1 MAALLR
7 TRPLGFALAAL
18 AGLAGCDDGDTT
30 EDPPVDGPGV
40 TCEGD
45 VCRVGGGVYTE
56 DLEFT
61 ADKTWFL
68 DGKVFIGD
76 GTTTNT
82 LTIQPGTTVLGR
94 ASESVPGALII
105 QQNARIMAEGTADAM
120 IVLTSDQGDM
130 SRSGNWGGLVI
141 NGNAPINGCDA
152 APCTATGEG
161 DTGTYGGDDPA
172 DSSGTIRYLR
182 VEYAGTKLT
191 ADSEFNGIAFQGVGS
206 GTTVEYIQVHANA
219 DDGIEFFG
227 GTVNAKYVVLTGVE
241 DDSLD
246 WTDGWTGKVQFLI
259 ARQLGDQGDQG
270 IEADNNGD
278 NNDLE
283 PRSNPTLANM
293 TFIGHGSSDLGIL
306 LREGTR
312 VSLHDTVVTGFGE
325 ACFAMD
331 QVSTFEQA
339 CTDATTLTGQF
350 TVEGVVIGGCG
361 ADFAEPVDDA
371 DNPLAVP
378 CSVEQFFTLEPDVRG
393 NQVRADLSLDGYR
406 LPAGSDLLTAGATP
420 NDPFFTSVPFI
431 GAVGEDDWTAGWA
444 VHLD

>member
-1 MAALLR
+1 MSLRDHIRRLGCAALL
-7 TRPLGFALAAL
+7 TAPLL
-18 AGLAGCDDGDTT
+18 GCEGETTDDPPPEEGGIVCDGDI
-30 EDPPVDGPGV
+30 
-40 TCEGD
+40 
-45 VCRVGGGVYTE
+45 CRVPAGAYTD
-56 DLEFT
+56 DLIFS

-68 DGKVFIGD
+68 DGRVFIGD
-76 GTTTNT
+76 GTTHNT
-82 LTIQPGTTVLGR
+82 LTIEPGTTVLGR
-94 ASESVPGALII
+94 SSETLPGALII
-105 QQNARIMAEGTADAM
+105 QRNAKIMAEGSADAM

-130 SRSGNWGGLVI
+130 ARAGNWGGLVI

-152 APCTATGEG
+152 APCAATGEG

-172 DSSGTIRYLR
+172 DDSGVLRYLR

-227 GTVNAKYVVLTGVE
+227 GSVNIKYVVLTGIE

-246 WTDGWTGKVQFLI
+246 WTDGYNGKVQFVI
-259 ARQLGDQGDQG
+259 ARQLGDKGDQG

-283 PRSNPTLANM
+283 PRSNPTLSNI
-293 TFIGHGSSDLGIL
+293 TLIGHADSDVGVL

-312 VSLHDTVVTGFGE
+312 VSLYNTLVTGFGD

-331 QVSTFEQA
+331 QTATFEQA
-339 CTDATTLTGQF
+339 CVDATTLTGDV
-350 TVEGVVIGGCG
+350 TVEGVVLGDCG
-361 ADFAEPVDDA
+361 ATFIEPVDDG
-371 DNPLAVP
+371 DGPLDVP
-378 CSVEQFFTLEPDVRG
+378 CSVEAFFSLEPDARG
-393 NQVRADLSLDGYR
+393 NEVRADLTLDNGR
-406 LPAGSDLLTAGATP
+406 LPAGSDLLTLGATP
-420 NDPFFTSVPFI
+420 DDPFFTAAPFI

-444 VHLD
+444 RHLD